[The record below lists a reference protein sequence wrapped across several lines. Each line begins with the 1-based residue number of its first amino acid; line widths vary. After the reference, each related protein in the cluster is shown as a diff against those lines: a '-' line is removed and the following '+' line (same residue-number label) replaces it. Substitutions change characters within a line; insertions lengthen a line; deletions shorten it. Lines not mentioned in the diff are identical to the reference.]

1 VEADM
6 GFINNRY
13 KPDDALE
20 EVRDQVLAGA
30 ALRIVTMPEY
40 GLVVHNEVTN
50 RG

>member
-1 VEADM
+1 
-6 GFINNRY
+6 
-13 KPDDALE
+13 
-20 EVRDQVLAGA
+20 LAGA